1 MPHINR
7 IRLVNVAFNDAK
19 SIYDDFLMNFN
30 GKSAT
35 YDLENGGGKSVLIM
49 MLLQVVL
56 PNTSLRE
63 DKPLKNIFSG
73 GKDRTSH
80 VLVEWLLDDG
90 DRYKYLLTGFTARKL
105 KNRDD
110 QNSGDNLPAEDTDI
124 QNIGVDY
131 FNYYHL
137 YNSPNDYDLKHLPL
151 TQRLGGQRKIMGFE
165 ELKNLI
171 RSLRQKNYPV
181 EYFNKRGDY
190 LNFLSMYNLIDTEW
204 KIIQE
209 INSGENNIENY
220 FRENKTSR
228 RLIENLLL
236 KIIEDVDS
244 VHKASSTFDN
254 NQNKMLA
261 DTLIEIRQNLDRLL
275 KDKQHL
281 EEYKQIIDFYN
292 KIKEIDERMRQDFV
306 DLNAYRSL
314 AVKLG
319 NRLASEI
326 ERINIEIAEI
336 NNNLFEVK
344 GKIAVC
350 NTQKQLLEIQRVDL
364 EKRSVENEL
373 AEREA
378 ARENI
383 RSQAG
388 TLQEKYRFFSAQN
401 EFLNYKE
408 EKLRFSKAEEGLQ
421 NQLKTDEGIFA
432 EYQNTGYSYRLA
444 VENVM
449 AELARDLNQIES
461 SLSEVK
467 TEIEQTDGKIK
478 DLKNQEGRLQGILSK
493 LFEEKERLTK
503 VAENLGHKLQEMDL
517 ARAILTPDEFVN
529 NLEGEL
535 ESLTSEIQTLAVDLS
550 NARNME
556 QELSMQLNN
565 LNGEEKLIEER
576 LKSPKSFIADY
587 QKEKDDL
594 LRTATL
600 YDAPNSLEELE
611 DKIFQA
617 ITGIEGQILEKKIQ
631 LDNKSRKKLIFE
643 KYQFYVP
650 NEEVFALEEVL
661 KKKVVYVKTGPEY
674 LENLPEEAKKELIRK
689 IPLIPYAVLVDNAS
703 FLKLRNGNIKIEG
716 FAGDYPVP
724 VLNVDLIRE
733 NQALDQGGIIFSL
746 SETGLFVDKDKF
758 NAYKNT
764 LDTDIKKLTGVIEGL
779 RETLA
784 NYRTDCDKLK
794 SYHQRFSEE
803 IVAEKLKAI
812 KELENEKEKCRR
824 LQRET
829 REKIEINKTAILE
842 YNKRLEEL
850 EKRKLSITES
860 IGTLKEFIEDQKEIS
875 AKNKAISDFEVA
887 AKKIQ
892 RQIVDLNSAVQTAKL
907 GIGDLD
913 NNKIQINISL
923 KGYQDEFNN
932 LNLAGFNNGEILEF
946 PFDSLKSKFMA
957 LDERVKYK
965 SIEITNLK
973 ETMAQCQKR
982 TDDIAK
988 RINREFSLTV
998 EDFITR
1004 EEQGEIFTAVSDDYI
1019 LTLKK
1024 GIDDLNRQEREINL
1038 DIGKLGNKVSALG
1051 GKIEEKK
1058 NHLPEGVFY
1067 EYNQEYDDFG
1077 LIDQRIADLKRL
1089 LAQYEQ
1095 DKINLENDERRLE
1108 NQKDQFNRELDKF
1121 QEFMARE
1128 NIAGNTNEIAAELL
1142 SYKDFFNI
1150 YDQLEKEIERK
1161 KEYWGKE
1168 IKNITAQT
1176 ESFYIK
1182 EPLQDLKNLL
1192 PPSDLSECEEAIRQL
1207 NESIELTAEQMAK
1220 INHDINVL
1228 QGYHEEF
1235 IKQCV
1240 QKGDAILDSLKKFP
1254 PLSRIEINGIKR
1266 NMIEAHFYDY
1276 APEEKM
1282 KRMETHINNII
1293 KEIENEPSVQREKIA
1308 ARLSSK
1314 ELLAQVTDMD
1324 KATIRLYKVENI
1336 PEHSGY
1342 KRWEYAVGSEGQS
1355 NALYFIFAVCLI
1367 SYIRILS
1374 INNTSFQSKKVII
1387 ADNPFGATSALY
1399 LWEPMFSIL
1408 KENDVQLIAPGHNIS
1423 KELISKFEVNYLL
1436 NQEIMED
1443 DRLKVVVKDVRTE
1456 EDLEQMN
1463 FDVLQQIS
1471 LFN

>member
-19 SIYDDFLMNFN
+19 SIYDDFLMNFG

-80 VLVEWLLDDG
+80 VLVEWLLDEG
-90 DRYKYLLTGFTARKL
+90 DRYKYLLTGFAARKL
-105 KNRDD
+105 KNKDD
-110 QNSGDNLPAEDTDI
+110 QNSSDNLSAEDTAL

-137 YNSPNDYDLKHLPL
+137 YNSPNDYDLKYFPL
-151 TQRLGGQRKIMGFE
+151 TERVGEQRKIMGFE

-171 RSLRQKNYPV
+171 RSLGQKNYPID
-181 EYFNKRGDY
+181 YFTKRGDY
-190 LNFLSMYNLIDTEW
+190 LNFLSLYNLITAEW

-236 KIIEDVDS
+236 KIIEDVEAVPKVSRSLNNDH
-244 VHKASSTFDN
+244 HKI
-254 NQNKMLA
+254 LA

-281 EEYKQIIDFYN
+281 EEYQQIIDFYR
-292 KIKEIDERMRQDFV
+292 KIKEIDERMRQDFI
-306 DLNAYRSL
+306 DWNTHRSL
-314 AVKLG
+314 AVKTG
-319 NRLASEI
+319 NKLAGEI
-326 ERINIEIAEI
+326 ERMNQEIKVI
-336 NNNLFEVK
+336 KDNLQEVK
-344 GKIAVC
+344 GKIAVF
-350 NTQKQLLEIQRVDL
+350 NGQKQLLEIQKVDL
-364 EKRSVENEL
+364 EKRLVEKEL
-373 AEREA
+373 AEANA
-378 ARENI
+378 ANDKI

-388 TLQEKYRFFSAQN
+388 ALQEKYRFLSAQN
-401 EFLNYKE
+401 EFLDYKG
-408 EKLRFSKAEEGLQ
+408 EKLRYAKAEEGLQ
-421 NQLKTDEGIFA
+421 NQMKTDEGIAA
-432 EYQNTGYSYRLA
+432 EYQNTGFNYRLA

-449 AELARDLNQIES
+449 AELSNDLNQIEGN
-461 SLSEVK
+461 LLEVK
-467 TEIEQTDGKIK
+467 IKIEQTDEQIK
-478 DLKNQEGRLQGILSK
+478 NLKNQEGQLQGILSGLLK
-493 LFEEKERLTK
+493 EKERLSSK
-503 VAENLGHKLQEMDL
+503 SDMLGQRLQERDL
-517 ARAILTPDEFVN
+517 AKAILMPDEFVN
-529 NLEGEL
+529 HLEGEL
-535 ESLTSEIQTLAVDLS
+535 ESLIPEIQTVTVDLA
-550 NARNME
+550 NARNTE
-556 QELSMQLNN
+556 EVLSQQRNN
-565 LNGEEKLIEER
+565 LNGEVQLIAER
-576 LKSPKSFIADY
+576 LKSPQGFMAEY
-587 QKEKDDL
+587 QKENGDL
-594 LRTATL
+594 LQVATL
-600 YDAPNSLEELE
+600 YDASNLEELAG
-611 DKIFQA
+611 KIFQA
-617 ITGIEGQILEKKIQ
+617 ITGAEGQILEKQIQ
-631 LDNKSRKKLIFE
+631 LENKSRKKLLFD

-661 KKKVVYVKTGPEY
+661 KKKVVYAKTGPAY

-703 FLKLRNGNIKIEG
+703 FIKLQDGHIKSEG
-716 FAGDYPVP
+716 FASDYPVP

-733 NQALDQGGIIFSL
+733 QIALDQGGIIFSL
-746 SETGLFVDKDKF
+746 SETGLFVDKGKLIG
-758 NAYKNT
+758 YKNT
-764 LDTDIKKLTGVIEGL
+764 LDTDIKKLTGVIAGL

-784 NYRTDCDKLK
+784 NYRTDGDKLK
-794 SYHQRFSEE
+794 SYHQRFSKQ
-803 IVAEKLKAI
+803 IVEATLKTI
-812 KELENEKEKCRR
+812 KELENETDQCTQ

-829 REKIEINKTAILE
+829 NEKISKNRTAISE
-842 YNKRLEEL
+842 CNERLEKL
-850 EKRKLSITES
+850 EKKKTSISECIT
-860 IGTLKEFIEDQKEIS
+860 TLKEFIENQKEIS
-875 AKNKAISDFEVA
+875 TNNKAISDSEA
-887 AKKIQ
+887 AVKQIQ
-892 RQIVDLNSAVQTAKL
+892 SQIEELNAAIQTAKL
-907 GIGDLD
+907 AMGELE
-913 NNKIQINISL
+913 NKKFQITFSL

-932 LNLAGFNNGEILEF
+932 LNLVGFNNGEMLEISFDIL
-946 PFDSLKSKFMA
+946 KGKFIA
-957 LDERVKYK
+957 LDEQVKYK
-965 SIEITNLK
+965 NVEVKNLK
-973 ETMAQCQKR
+973 ETLAQCQKR
-982 TDDIAK
+982 IADISK
-988 RINREFSLTV
+988 RMQREFNLTV

-1019 LTLKK
+1019 LAVKKDGEALKQ
-1024 GIDDLNRQEREINL
+1024 QERELNQAAE
-1038 DIGKLGNKVSALG
+1038 KLGNKISALD

-1058 NHLPEGVFY
+1058 NHLPEGVYY
-1067 EYNQEYDDFG
+1067 EYNQVYDDSG
-1077 LIDQRIADLKRL
+1077 RIDQGVNDLKRL
-1089 LAQYEQ
+1089 LVQYEN
-1095 DKINLENDERRLE
+1095 DRSKLENDEQSLE
-1108 NQKDQFNRELDKF
+1108 NQKDQLNRELEKF
-1121 QEFMARE
+1121 REFMVRE
-1128 NIAGNTNEIAAELL
+1128 NIAENTNEIGAELL
-1142 SYKDFFNI
+1142 SYKDFFTF
-1150 YDQLEKEIERK
+1150 YDRLEKEINNK
-1161 KEYWGKE
+1161 KEYWRKE

-1176 ESFYIK
+1176 ERFYIK
-1182 EPLQDLKNLL
+1182 EPLQDLENLL
-1192 PPSDLSECEEAIRQL
+1192 PPSDFSECEDAIRQL
-1207 NESIELTAEQMAK
+1207 NESVELTVEQMDK
-1220 INHDINVL
+1220 ITHDINVL

-1240 QKGDAILDSLKKFP
+1240 QKGDSILDSLKKLP
-1254 PLSRIEINGIKR
+1254 PLSRIEINGMKR
-1266 NMIEAHFYDY
+1266 NMIEAHFSDY
-1276 APEEKM
+1276 VPEEKM

-1293 KEIENEPSVQREKIA
+1293 KEIENESIVQREKIA

-1355 NALYFIFAVCLI
+1355 NALYFIFAVCLV

-1399 LWEPMFSIL
+1399 LWEPMFNVL
-1408 KENDVQLIAPGHNIS
+1408 KENEVQLIAPGHNIS

-1443 DRLKVVVKDVRTE
+1443 DRLKVVVKNIRTE

-1463 FDVLQQIS
+1463 FEVLQQIS